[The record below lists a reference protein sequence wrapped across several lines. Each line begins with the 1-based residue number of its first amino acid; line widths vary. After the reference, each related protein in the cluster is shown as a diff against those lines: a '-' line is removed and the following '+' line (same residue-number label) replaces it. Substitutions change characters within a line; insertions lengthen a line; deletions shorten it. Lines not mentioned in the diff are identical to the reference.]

1 MTKPLFSPAAVQFEK
16 VAFSTKLDEDSSS
29 WPSGI
34 LKEAYKQL
42 PYLHK
47 YEADIDLDRI
57 DESRGYAVGKM
68 LVYPARMKKHAASS
82 EGRLVS
88 FPVIVRDR
96 ELAPFDVYNHQDS
109 MQPENEDGV
118 NEVLFRPG
126 AFEGSAPTGRFGDV
140 DLQRQ
145 TTPPRGTNRY
155 HGSMSKMSS
164 VSLWNAALPTF
175 SAEDVEDFKADL
187 REDTPLRNAFITTDS
202 LREKVSDLVKHAES
216 SSWTIEPTTI
226 QIRRQGIGYAV
237 KTANHKAYSPVE
249 STISRFEAQD
259 MLSDK
264 HMEELLERGH
274 ITITID
280 PFFSEGPSEKV
291 AQDANRVGIY
301 TTYSG
306 GKEVS
311 GLVVPRM
318 VSLSGDV
325 LPDTQ
330 VFFGQSSH
338 SIQEKVAGVLKKDVT
353 VVGEEPRGPGA
364 FVYQEGPMGYAT
376 EPVEILNRF
385 EVSYGEEKLA
395 SYSGKALHTGRPLTI
410 TVVPG
415 LKKIA
420 FTGEQ
425 DVAIPE
431 GLQFVPL
438 NGKQQTV
445 AFTTDTVDS
454 FSLKKTAGTNSVE
467 LISDGDAYSIR
478 GANSSVFSGDILGGI
493 DTEFALSALGLPK
506 EHIKGLMKVAS
517 ERGSVSIPGTRTVV
531 SRESFLSQV
540 EAIRPNVDSVKVDL
554 TKEASVIVDKETV
567 DAILSLRFVTPE
579 NVGVYVDY
587 IPELEKVSSKL
598 AELLVASRLGM
609 DEVRESAA
617 KNAMTQVSSVIKGL
631 EDLREQTQ

>member
-47 YEADIDLDRI
+47 YEADIDLDRV

-109 MQPENEDGV
+109 MQPESEDGV

-216 SSWTIEPTTI
+216 SSWTVEPTTI

-237 KTANHKAYSPVE
+237 KTASHKAYAPVE

-264 HMEELLERGH
+264 HMSELLEQGH

-280 PFFSEGPSEKV
+280 PIHLDGSSEKT
-291 AQDANRVGIY
+291 AQEANRAGVY

-306 GKEVS
+306 GKEVT
-311 GLVVPRM
+311 GLVVPKM
-318 VSLSGDV
+318 VSLSGDT
-325 LPDTQ
+325 LDSQ
-330 VFFGQSSH
+330 AFFGASSH
-338 SIQEKVAGVLKKDVT
+338 SIQEKIAGVWKKDLEIS
-353 VVGEEPRGPGA
+353 GDEPRGPGS
-364 FVYQEGPMGYAT
+364 FVYQEGSMAYAT

-385 EVSYGEEKLA
+385 EVAYGEEKIA
-395 SYSGKALHTGRPLTI
+395 SYSGKTLYSGKPLTI

-415 LKKIA
+415 LKKVA
-420 FTGEQ
+420 FASEQ

-431 GLQFVPL
+431 NFSFVSF
-438 NGKQQTV
+438 NGKQQEV
-445 AFTTDTVDS
+445 ASSVDTVNA
-454 FSLKKTAGTNSVE
+454 FSLKKTAGVNSVE
-467 LISDGDAYSIR
+467 LISDGAAYSIR
-478 GANSSVFSGDILGGI
+478 GPNSSVFSGEIMGGV
-493 DTEFALSALGLPK
+493 DAEFALSSLGLSK
-506 EHIKGLMKVAS
+506 EQIKGSMKVAA
-517 ERGSVSIPGTRTVV
+517 EKGSVAISDTRAVI

-540 EAIRPNVDSVKVDL
+540 EAIRPSVGSVKVDL

-617 KNAMTQVSSVIKGL
+617 KNAMTQVSSVIRGL